1 VSGLRL
7 LALLLHGL
15 LGQLLS
21 WKLIQPRY
29 GAIPRRLRELQRGE
43 IRRAASRAIEQSVS
57 ELIQNQFD
65 ERRAPDGTPWAPRKQ
80 PTGTWPLLEKSRKMR
95 RSFKVMVSASQL
107 KILNAA
113 PYLKFH
119 QEGTSRMVA
128 RPVLP
133 GAGLTS
139 EWTEYID
146 VAVEQ
151 ALARTLE

>member
-1 VSGLRL
+1 MRL
-7 LALLLHGL
+7 LAVRLPRL

-21 WKLIQPRY
+21 GWKFVQPRY

-43 IRRAASRAIEQSVS
+43 IRRAATRAIEQSVS

-80 PTGTWPLLEKSRKMR
+80 PTGTWPLLEKSKEMR
-95 RSFKVMVSASQL
+95 RSFKVIASASTL
-107 KILNAA
+107 RILNAA

-133 GAGLTS
+133 GASLTT
-139 EWTEYID
+139 EWTDYID
-146 VAVEQ
+146 ASVAQ
-151 ALARTLE
+151 ALERTLR